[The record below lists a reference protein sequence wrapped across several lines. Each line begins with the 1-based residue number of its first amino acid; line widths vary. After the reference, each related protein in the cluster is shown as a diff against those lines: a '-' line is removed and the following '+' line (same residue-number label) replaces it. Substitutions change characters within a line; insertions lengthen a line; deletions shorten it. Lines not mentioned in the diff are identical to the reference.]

1 LYNNCGFSLV
11 EQGVIISLLAIIVIS
26 LNQYNFYSKSIYNIK
41 ETKRRISIIKQS
53 LEFFYLNHGDEENL
67 EFICP
72 ENERG
77 KISCN
82 NERIL
87 YKGQILSKGYV
98 PYKKLNIAKY
108 YSYDAWGNKFIYS
121 IDIDALRQ
129 KKLDSA
135 FVILFVNDSSNQK
148 NIKIKEIITTSLFL
162 SSIYKDELISKNFC
176 KLWQLQDLNKPS
188 CSILNNKIKKL
199 CL

>member
-1 LYNNCGFSLV
+1 MFNICGFSLV
-11 EQGVIISLLAIIVIS
+11 EQGVIISLLAIIVVS
-26 LNQYNFYSKSIYNIK
+26 LNQYNFYSKSVQNIK

-53 LEFFYLNHGDEENL
+53 LEFFYLNHGDKENL
-67 EFICP
+67 ELICP
-72 ENERG
+72 ENEIG

-87 YKGQILSKGYV
+87 YKSQILSKGYL

-135 FVILFVNDSSNQK
+135 FVIISVNNNSNQK

-162 SSIYKDELISKNFC
+162 SSLYINELISKNFC
-176 KLWQLQDLNKPS
+176 KLWRLQNLNNAS

-199 CL
+199 CI